1 MRSRQIVPLRS
12 NAKEVSLGRVFG
24 PTAIPPLESLQ
35 VSRCG
40 VIPNLSFPFGHSV
53 RAMSL
58 VTMIK
63 AGHAALMGKLDIKSP
78 YRISPVHPSSRHL
91 LGMF

>member
-1 MRSRQIVPLRS
+1 MRS

-53 RAMSL
+53 NDGVNKEE
-58 VTMIK
+58 VTFIR
-63 AGHAALMGKLDIKSP
+63 GYFTS
-78 YRISPVHPSSRHL
+78 Y
-91 LGMF
+91 